1 MSAVFPERFCVCAV
15 GGILRGGTAA
25 LNPHTTALQFGVWKL
40 AADAVKITKSDI
52 DGVRY
57 CLCTDQ
63 SACSRR
69 QLLRSSIK
77 DVAAKAGVSIA
88 TVSHVLN
95 GTRPIRPHTRQRVL
109 TAVQELGYAQNQAA
123 RNLARGKST
132 FLGLIVSDVRNPFFP
147 EITAAFQ
154 DEALLHGMDA
164 LVLNTNYDAERMLNS
179 VRRLVSLQV
188 PGVAILTSQ
197 IDQSVIEMLARQ
209 RIAAVYLDLGRVDHS
224 ISNILVDYEHGIAEA
239 LEYLTSLGHK
249 EIAYVGGPP
258 RLPSAQR
265 RKQAF
270 IDTACRLR
278 LQPSRTIDSDFTVK
292 GAYSACSE
300 LLARSAPTAIVAG
313 NDLTAIGVLHRA
325 YDAGLRVPEKLSVV
339 GFDDILFAEYT
350 QPALTT
356 VAVARTEI
364 GKVAFGAL
372 WAMMAD
378 PELNGREYRVSTR
391 LVVRQSA
398 RPPER

>member
-1 MSAVFPERFCVCAV
+1 
-15 GGILRGGTAA
+15 
-25 LNPHTTALQFGVWKL
+25 
-40 AADAVKITKSDI
+40 
-52 DGVRY
+52 
-57 CLCTDQ
+57 
-63 SACSRR
+63 
-69 QLLRSSIK
+69 
-77 DVAAKAGVSIA
+77 
-88 TVSHVLN
+88 VLN

-154 DEALLHGMDA
+154 DQALLHGMDA

-179 VRRLVSLQV
+179 VRRLLALQV

-197 IDQSVIEMLARQ
+197 IDESVIEMLAQ
-209 RIAAVYLDLGRVDHS
+209 QKIAAVYLDLGRVDHS

-239 LEYLTSLGHK
+239 LEYLTSLGHT

-270 IDTACRLR
+270 IDTARRLGLR
-278 LQPSRTIDSDFTVK
+278 PSPAIDSDFTVR
-292 GAYSACSE
+292 GAYAACAA
-300 LLARSAPTAIVAG
+300 LLAESAPKAIVAG
-313 NDLTAIGVLHRA
+313 NDLTAIGVLHCA
-325 YDAGLRVPEKLSVV
+325 YDAGLRVPDKLSVV

-356 VAVARTEI
+356 VAVARNEI
-364 GKVAFGAL
+364 GKVAFDAL

-378 PELNGREYRVSTR
+378 PELNGREFRVSTR